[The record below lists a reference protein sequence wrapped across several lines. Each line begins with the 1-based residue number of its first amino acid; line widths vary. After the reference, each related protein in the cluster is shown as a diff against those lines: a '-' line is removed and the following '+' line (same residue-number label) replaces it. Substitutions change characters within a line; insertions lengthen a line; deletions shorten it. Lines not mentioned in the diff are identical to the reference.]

1 MMILIIPVLKVSYS
15 QLAFFSGF
23 SNLNQMNI
31 LIVEDEKSLAREIAS
46 FLKSENFLCELAFSG
61 TEASEKIAVN
71 LYDFILLDL
80 GLPDYNGLD
89 LLEEAKKAGSEAAF
103 IILTARG
110 AVEDKVKGLDLGAD
124 DYLAKPFAL
133 VELLSR
139 INAVARRKFN
149 VISQDVVLGEF
160 LMKVQSRKLIC
171 KGQEVDL
178 TKKEFD
184 LLQYLVLNQNRVLT
198 RHQLYEHIW
207 GNILD
212 DQYDSNFID
221 VHIKNLRKKL
231 NLHAPSPWL
240 ETVRG
245 VGYRISTE
253 QQVS

>member
-1 MMILIIPVLKVSYS
+1 M
-15 QLAFFSGF
+15 
-23 SNLNQMNI
+23 NL
-31 LIVEDEKSLAREIAS
+31 LIVEDEKSLAREMAS
-46 FLKSENFLCELAFSG
+46 FLKSENFLCDLAFTG
-61 TEASEKIAVN
+61 IEASEKIAVN
-71 LYDFILLDL
+71 LYDFVLLDL

-89 LLEEAKKAGSEAAF
+89 LINEARRAGSEASF
-103 IILTARG
+103 IIITARG

-139 INAVARRKFN
+139 INAVSRRKFK
-149 VISQDVVLGEF
+149 VVSQDVTLGDF
-160 LMKVQSRKLIC
+160 VMQVRSRQLFCMGK
-171 KGQEVDL
+171 EVDL
-178 TKKEFD
+178 TKKEYD
-184 LLQYLVLNQNRVLT
+184 LLQYLVLNHEKVLT
-198 RHQLYEHIW
+198 RQQLYEHIW

-245 VGYRISTE
+245 VGYR
-253 QQVS
+253 VSI

>member
-1 MMILIIPVLKVSYS
+1 
-15 QLAFFSGF
+15 
-23 SNLNQMNI
+23 MNV
-31 LIVEDEKSLAREIAS
+31 LIVEDEKSLATEIAS
-46 FLKSENFLCELAFSG
+46 FLKKESFLCDLAFTG
-61 TEASEKIAVN
+61 IDASEKIAIN
-71 LYDFILLDL
+71 LYDFVLLDL

-89 LLEEAKKAGSEAAF
+89 LIREARKSNNETSF
-103 IILTARG
+103 IIITARG

-149 VISQDVVLGEF
+149 LIEQDIILDKFVMQL
-160 LMKVQSRKLIC
+160 QPRKLLC
-171 KGQEVDL
+171 NGNTVEL
-178 TKKEFD
+178 TKKEYD
-184 LLQYLVLNQNRVLT
+184 LLHYLVINHDKVLT

-207 GNILD
+207 GNMLD

-231 NLHAPSPWL
+231 NTHAPTQWL

-245 VGYRISTE
+245 VGYR
-253 QQVS
+253 VSADHGKN

>member
-1 MMILIIPVLKVSYS
+1 
-15 QLAFFSGF
+15 
-23 SNLNQMNI
+23 MNV
-31 LIVEDEKSLAREIAS
+31 LIVEDEKSLAAEIAE
-46 FLKSENFLCELAFSG
+46 FLKSENFLCDIAYTG
-61 TEASEKIAVN
+61 TDASEKIAVN

-80 GLPDYNGLD
+80 GLPDYEGLD
-89 LLEEAKKAGSEAAF
+89 LIREARKNNSEASF
-103 IILTARG
+103 IIITARG

-133 VELLSR
+133 IELLSR

-149 VISQDVVLGEF
+149 VTDPEIRLGDF
-160 LMKVQSRKLIC
+160 IMNIQSRKMFFSN
-171 KGQEVDL
+171 KEVDL
-178 TKKEFD
+178 TKKEYD
-184 LLQYLVLNQNRVLT
+184 LLQYLVLNMNKVLA

-231 NLHAPSPWL
+231 NFHAPTPWL

-245 VGYRISTE
+245 VGYRISLE
-253 QQVS
+253 N